1 MVLNSLGLK
10 GKKRFLG
17 LKYWFILVYLFG
29 FFCGISDC
37 FAQYQMTN
45 TDFTG
50 KWYKIP
56 TNKKRPCNDSLSYI
70 EFFNNSTLIKKHY
83 YSTNCLVIS
92 STESQCKYEFEI
104 KDDSLFLITSDCINV
119 DNGQSKPS
127 FRSLVIIDNFGFS
140 LTSYKSLPVA
150 TQFSV
155 CSYYVRDAYLNAYLE
170 TETIP
175 GTIVFI
181 PDSFKGMAL
190 IALGQEDG
198 LEEKLNEKGQRV
210 FHLPDDGLLSLQ
222 SPARPHELA
231 KGMIDFYLES
241 QPDKPIRKFTTESF
255 GKLGIMSDLEI
266 ESAGYAL
273 DSICVY
279 CYRYNPN
286 RDKVVN
292 TRFGKTMG
300 GQIKIIDVNTL
311 RGFLK
316 DFFPNRVAVKE

>member
-1 MVLNSLGLK
+1 M
-10 GKKRFLG
+10 FLG
-17 LKYWFILVYLFG
+17 IKYWFILVYLFG

-56 TNKKRPCNDSLSYI
+56 ADKQRPCNDSLSYI
-70 EFFNNSTLIKKHY
+70 EFFNNGTMFEKRFFIL
-83 YSTNCLVIS
+83 NCNVLSPIEV
-92 STESQCKYEFEI
+92 QCKYEFEI
-104 KDDSLFLITSDCINV
+104 KDDSLFLITSDCKNI
-119 DNGQSKPS
+119 DNGQLLPS
-127 FRSLVIIDNFGFS
+127 YRSLIIIDDFGFS
-140 LTSYKSLPVA
+140 WTSYKPFPDLA
-150 TQFSV
+150 TQFGASV
-155 CSYYVRDAYLNAYLE
+155 YYARDVNLNAYLE

-181 PDSFKGMAL
+181 PDSFKEMAL

-210 FHLPDDGLLSLQ
+210 FHLSDDGLLSVQ

-241 QPDKPIRKFTTESF
+241 QPDKPIRKITTECL
-255 GKLGIMSDLEI
+255 GKLGLMSDLEI

-273 DSICVY
+273 DSICVHY
-279 CYRYNPN
+279 HQGYNPP

-292 TRFGKTMG
+292 LRFGKTMG
-300 GQIKIIDVNTL
+300 GQIMIVFVDTL

-316 DFFPNRVAVKE
+316 GDFPNRVAVKE